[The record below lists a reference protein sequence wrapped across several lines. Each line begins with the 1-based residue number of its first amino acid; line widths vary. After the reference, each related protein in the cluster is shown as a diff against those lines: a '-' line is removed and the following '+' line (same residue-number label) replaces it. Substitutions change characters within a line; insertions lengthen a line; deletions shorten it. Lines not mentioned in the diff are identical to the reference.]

1 MSLAAPRAVIALQV
15 SDDAADAP
23 AEVETEPARPP
34 GVGTSVPELNATLT
48 DPASSAA
55 TRLEAA
61 RRLVAR
67 QTAQARA
74 ALRQAVAAADNPAAR
89 LAAVSALADD
99 PAPEAALVP
108 ELLDLLNNENAAPLV
123 RAAAEALANYKGN
136 PEVLAG
142 LTTAATRAQRNAAV
156 RVPII
161 TALGQLVEPAAAA
174 ALVRIATDPAA
185 PRAVVEAA
193 ADALVEM
200 TALEAIGRDPARWQ
214 QWLQQNGNLP
224 EAQWRAAVQLARSRR
239 HDRQRREA
247 AALSNDLRDLLE
259 VQYAA
264 SQNKAATLLRFLDM
278 ATPEIRR
285 AGARLAGRVAKEVG
299 QAVITAEVQ
308 DRLLDLVS
316 DADPSVRREVAQ
328 TLYDVNIEPARAL
341 PPLLAQLAVETD
353 AEATVHLI
361 RRLLPV
367 RTGGALQRPEDLR
380 ALITS
385 LNARLDDP
393 SPRVVREAAVGI
405 GRRAQELLD
414 RDRQLAADTA
424 ARLRATMTRLARRT
438 AADDID
444 ARKAAGEALAPL
456 RDKASMNFARDLL
469 NARPA
474 EPPVIRGVALHILGE
489 LGGADA
495 SETIQARIDAER
507 TDAFVRSEGMKA
519 LARTRDFDRNA
530 EWLVGRMDPSVE
542 RAAAVREAADKA
554 YKDLVPTG
562 SKQKLAAEAQ
572 ARRARQLLRAELLK
586 ALIKK
591 HTADGELREAAVH
604 QQTLGGDVLLR
615 ALGRPGEAVEPL
627 MAAMDYWRRQNAPPE
642 VTGRLLNDLMDALIA
657 SRRYG
662 ELAMLGTDMIGAA
675 RPQDVSHY
683 HQEFGSKISTG
694 AARLRD
700 AGKFED
706 SSALIDT
713 ALKMDP
719 PLAPRY
725 VRELTAIRKSVDELR
740 ATRNG
745 PAAGR

>member
-1 MSLAAPRAVIALQV
+1 MSLAAPRAVIALQL

-99 PAPEAALVP
+99 PAPERALIP
-108 ELLDLLNNENAAPLV
+108 DLLDLLNNENAAPLV

-161 TALGQLVEPAAAA
+161 AALGQLVEPAAAA

-200 TALEAIGRDPARWQ
+200 TALETIGRDPARWQ

-224 EAQWRAAVQLARSRR
+224 ESQWRAAVHLARSRR

-247 AALSNDLRDLLE
+247 AALSNDLRELLDA
-259 VQYAA
+259 QYAA

-316 DADPSVRREVAQ
+316 DADPGVRREVAQ

-341 PPLLAQLAVETD
+341 PPLLAQLGVETD
-353 AEATVHLI
+353 AEATVHII

-380 ALITS
+380 ALVTR

-438 AADDID
+438 AADEVD
-444 ARKAAGEALAPL
+444 ARKATGEALAPL

-489 LGGADA
+489 LGGAA
-495 SETIQARIDAER
+495 SEMIQARVDAER
-507 TDAFVRSEGMKA
+507 TDAYVRTEGLKA
-519 LARTRDFDRNA
+519 LARTRDFDENA
-530 EWLVGRMDPSVE
+530 EWLVGRMDPGVE
-542 RAAAVREAADKA
+542 RVAAVREVADKA

-572 ARRARQLLRAELLK
+572 ARRSRSLLRAELLK

-604 QQTLGGDVLLR
+604 QQTLGGDVLLKD
-615 ALGRPGEAVEPL
+615 LERPGEAVEPL
-627 MAAMDYWRRQNAPPE
+627 TSALAYWRGQNAPPE
-642 VTGRLLNDLMDALIA
+642 VTDRLLHQLMDALIA

-662 ELAMLGTDMIGAA
+662 DLAALAADMIGTA
-675 RPQDVSHY
+675 RPQDVKHY
-683 HQEFGSKISTG
+683 QQEFGSKITG
-694 AARLRD
+694 GAEKLRND
-700 AGKFED
+700 DEFED
-706 SSALIDT
+706 AAALIDA

-725 VRELTAIRKSVDELR
+725 AEELTAIRKAIDELR
-740 ATRNG
+740 ANRG